1 MDDRDLDDFYGPFA
15 GLDPQGAAQL
25 LKGFPRPWWI
35 GGGWAIEM
43 FTGVSRSHEDLD
55 ICISSTDVPEV
66 VTHFADSHHVW
77 AVGSGSLKPLIR
89 PDDPLPD
96 WAGQLWIR
104 ESAGKPWLLDFLLC
118 PVADGV
124 WRFKRDI
131 SITLPFEDATWLA
144 ENGIRYE
151 RPELSLLYKAKH
163 DRPKD
168 QADFEVTLP
177 LLDTEATEWL
187 KRSVEKAHPGHAWL
201 DRLK

>member
-1 MDDRDLDDFYGPFA
+1 MDRRRLG
-15 GLDPQGAAQL
+15 
-25 LKGFPRPWWI
+25 
-35 GGGWAIEM
+35 IEV

-66 VTHFADSHHVW
+66 VRHFADSHHVW

-89 PDDPLPD
+89 PDEPLPD

-124 WRFKRDI
+124 WGFKRDI
-131 SITLPFEDATWLA
+131 SITLPFEEATWVA
-144 ENGIRYE
+144 EDGIRYE
-151 RPELSLLYKAKH
+151 RPEASLLYKAKH

-168 QADFEVTLP
+168 RADFDVTLP
-177 LLDTEATEWL
+177 LLDTDATEWL
-187 KRSVEKAHPGHAWL
+187 KRSVEKTHPGHAWL
-201 DRLK
+201 DRLS